1 MNARHVSASP
11 ARPRSAG
18 VNNQQDVAV
27 SLKVGPG
34 AEDAYDAPDAAHGEG
49 VAASFLR
56 SGVIACRRVLMECW
70 SRSSSTCC
78 TRSNNSRP
86 IKAGCLPACSTPRY
100 GTTPR

>member
-1 MNARHVSASP
+1 MRDMSVQPGQAAKR
-11 ARPRSAG
+11 G

-34 AEDAYDAPDAAHGEG
+34 AEDAYDVPDAAHGEG
-49 VAASFLR
+49 VAGSFLR
-56 SGVIACRRVLMECW
+56 SDVVACRRVLMECW